1 LSVHELPFAVRIYQ
15 FSTIESNPVPKP
27 ERKGPFLLR
36 GIPYRCESLADGLCG
51 FVSSTTSIRLSA
63 AAKKKAWNALQA
75 FSQVAIA
82 GSRQISLHGSVWVK
96 GAIRHV
102 GAEPTLLSE

>member
-1 LSVHELPFAVRIYQ
+1 MRAARRRAVRFCFQHDVNQI
-15 FSTIESNPVPKP
+15 I
-27 ERKGPFLLR
+27 R
-36 GIPYRCESLADGLCG
+36 GR
-51 FVSSTTSIRLSA
+51 
-63 AAKKKAWNALQA
+63 KKKAWNALQA